1 MILMCV
7 MADALKPLA
16 WSGVVGTF
24 LNKEIEGDL
33 YLRRKELDAR
43 AVKLDEH
50 LSKLGDML
58 LDGTID
64 AEEFGKLTRSRK
76 QESGQLKKDIAA
88 LNSEIRE
95 TSSGDIDLGNV
106 FERWYSLPTEELHG
120 YFRGVIEVVRVHA
133 DHIVVE
139 LRNGEAFALGISL
152 GNHKSKMLPKPV
164 FELIFPDSSFECDP
178 TTSPMADFPGQS
190 DQGPIFPNTSVLYVD
205 EGTGRDITLPGL
217 TLHVPLKPSEEAL
230 E

>member
-1 MILMCV
+1 MSVIV
-7 MADALKPLA
+7 DALKPLA

-50 LSKLGDML
+50 LGKLGDML

-88 LNSEIRE
+88 LNLEIRK
-95 TSSGDIDLGNV
+95 TSSGDVDLGNV
-106 FERWYSLPTEELHG
+106 FERWSSLPVEELHG
-120 YFRGVIEVVRVHA
+120 YFRGVIEVVRVHV

-139 LRNGEAFALGISL
+139 LRDGDAFALGISL

-164 FELIFPDSSFECDP
+164 LKLLFPDPSFECDP
-178 TTSPMADFPGQS
+178 AISPMEDGPGRADP
-190 DQGPIFPNTSVLYVD
+190 GPIPSNTVVSYVD